1 MSKISR
7 AMAVLCL
14 LPVLAA
20 AQLKQP
26 ANFPVVKVGKTE
38 FSRGKIDSMV
48 TQLLAQQYRGKQA
61 SQEAVAQMR
70 LLVVENVVAGEL
82 VRLEVQALG
91 VKPRK
96 GAVDSL
102 EKAMRDQI
110 TAALPD
116 KDFGAYLKKMG
127 YTEASFHKKVEDQ
140 VASEQLSE
148 QVAPYPPDPTEK
160 ELRDFFDANPDKFPK
175 NDSVAGFAIY
185 IKVDP
190 KEKKETVE
198 EKTKL
203 LEGLASQVRI
213 GKADF
218 RQLAASYSDDPQ
230 ARKTG
235 GLVEPFLPK
244 DKGAVWTKA
253 LGKIKVGEIT
263 EVFQDKGRL
272 TIFALVARN
281 DGKYES
287 YRDQILVYTMQLR
300 EQERMMKLMKWL
312 QGLSDKYGVKYYD
325 KAYERSKEN
334 LGSSLGKKK

>member
-48 TQLLAQQYRGKQA
+48 TQLLTQQYRGKQA
-61 SQEAVAQMR
+61 PQEAVAQMR

-116 KDFGAYLKKMG
+116 KDFAAYLKKMG
-127 YTEASFHKKVEDQ
+127 YTEAAFHKKVEDQ
-140 VASEQLSE
+140 VASEQLAE
-148 QVAPYPPDPTEK
+148 QVGVSRQTINAIEKGDYNPTIN
-160 ELRDFFDANPDKFPK
+160 LCI
-175 NDSVAGFAIY
+175 AIC
-185 IKVDP
+185 
-190 KEKKETVE
+190 
-198 EKTKL
+198 
-203 LEGLASQVRI
+203 
-213 GKADF
+213 
-218 RQLAASYSDDPQ
+218 
-230 ARKTG
+230 
-235 GLVEPFLPK
+235 
-244 DKGAVWTKA
+244 KA
-253 LGKIKVGEIT
+253 LGKTLDELFW
-263 EVFQDKGRL
+263 E
-272 TIFALVARN
+272 
-281 DGKYES
+281 
-287 YRDQILVYTMQLR
+287 
-300 EQERMMKLMKWL
+300 
-312 QGLSDKYGVKYYD
+312 
-325 KAYERSKEN
+325 
-334 LGSSLGKKK
+334 